1 MKIFDKVLNNIRDKD
16 NEKKR
21 LKMMLKEQQLEFAFL
36 IFEWAEH
43 GIPFKDMEELNIKDE
58 YSYLMKHLKLN
69 RNFID
74 DDSYDALER
83 SINIRFLNN
92 YREELQATIAKMSR
106 KQKVLK
112 SPSINEE
119 YETSM

>member
-1 MKIFDKVLNNIRDKD
+1 MKIFDKVLDNIRDKD

-21 LKMMLKEQQLEFAFL
+21 LRMMLKEQQIDFACL

-43 GIPFKDMEELNIKDE
+43 GIPSDAMKELNITDE
-58 YSYLMKHLKLN
+58 YDYLMKSLKLT
-69 RNFID
+69 RTYID
-74 DDSYDALER
+74 DESLEILKGNVTMR
-83 SINIRFLNN
+83 LLDRQ
-92 YREELQATIAKMSR
+92 REELQTTIAKMSH

-119 YETSM
+119 CETSM